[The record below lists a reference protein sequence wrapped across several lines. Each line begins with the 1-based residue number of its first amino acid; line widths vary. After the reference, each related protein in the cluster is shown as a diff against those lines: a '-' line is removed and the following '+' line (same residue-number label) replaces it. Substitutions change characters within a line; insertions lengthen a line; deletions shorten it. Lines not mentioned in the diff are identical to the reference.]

1 MPLLND
7 AQHGARKAGKIARP
21 EFKKILVDR
30 MTFLGRYRVPKQELP
45 YISKSRIVIIANDI
59 TALGDR
65 IGAHKKVALKFM
77 ESQEEYHLETS
88 VRDNIFD
95 YHRNQEIIS
104 RDAVSAANDLDPDP
118 PNLSDVDLTSKDHDT
133 MMQLKAGFLLKNA
146 RSGFM
151 KGSKW
156 TKRFFVPHGLNII
169 YYKDASEAEA
179 DAKEIKLP
187 QGCKAITEDRNQKL
201 EFHFPFRVE
210 CPSGE
215 VLISLAAKT
224 EPERDLWIQWV
235 QRFRY
240 ISQAPASA
248 PVKSDSHHIETAA
261 PTVTDKLHFGG
272 SFEESAIVGIRATT
286 LSSASPENEPELG
299 KKPASLLSA
308 SVGQVKSIEH
318 GHHAYV
324 ISVKYSSEM
333 TTISKRYAE
342 FKDLCAKCKDEIP
355 SVDKFF
361 AANLSIADKDTKRE
375 LRRQSMDK
383 FLCTVLTRVT
393 ISMEL
398 QKEVLSFLGLP
409 LNTQLFSGSERC
421 AGWLFKNARKGLLK
435 GSNWTKRLF
444 HWEKSTLTLRYCK
457 DTDTDEIFAKRIHLN
472 PGSRC
477 ISVHTDK
484 QISDKLEYNF
494 FFRIESGSDAKC
506 VELCARSEQD
516 RAMWISEID
525 KACGNDSFS
534 MKVCSLSLYV
544 FLQPQTCLCRVK
556 LNRWC
561 LSIVHIVP

>member
-1 MPLLND
+1 
-7 AQHGARKAGKIARP
+7 
-21 EFKKILVDR
+21 
-30 MTFLGRYRVPKQELP
+30 
-45 YISKSRIVIIANDI
+45 
-59 TALGDR
+59 
-65 IGAHKKVALKFM
+65 
-77 ESQEEYHLETS
+77 
-88 VRDNIFD
+88 
-95 YHRNQEIIS
+95 
-104 RDAVSAANDLDPDP
+104 
-118 PNLSDVDLTSKDHDT
+118 
-133 MMQLKAGFLLKNA
+133 
-146 RSGFM
+146 
-151 KGSKW
+151 
-156 TKRFFVPHGLNII
+156 VPHGLNII

-187 QGCKAITEDRNQKL
+187 QGCKAIMEDRNQKL

-210 CPSGE
+210 NSSGE

-240 ISQAPASA
+240 LSQAPASA

-261 PTVTDKLHFGG
+261 PTFTEKMYFGG

-299 KKPASLLSA
+299 KQPASLLSA
-308 SVGQVKSIEH
+308 SIGQVKSIER

-324 ISVKYSSEM
+324 ISVKHSSKQM

-355 SVDKFF
+355 SVDKCF

-375 LRRQSMDK
+375 LRRQSMNK
-383 FLCTVLTRVT
+383 FLSTVLTRTT

-398 QKEVLSFLGLP
+398 QKEVLSFLELP

-421 AGWLFKNARKGLLK
+421 EGWLFKNARKGLLK
-435 GSNWTKRLF
+435 GANWTKRLF
-444 HWEKSTLTLRYCK
+444 FLEKSTLRYCK
-457 DTDTDEIFAKRIHLN
+457 DTDTYESDAKCIHLN

-477 ISVHTDK
+477 IPVHTDK

-544 FLQPQTCLCRVK
+544 FLQP
-556 LNRWC
+556 
-561 LSIVHIVP
+561 